1 MTAWLGRFGGGGLGM
16 AATLWMWA
24 STAPAAPGGPVA
36 LTSNLI
42 WGGFA

>member
-1 MTAWLGRFGGGGLGM
+1 MTAWLGRFGGGLGM

-36 LTSNLI
+36 LASNLI
-42 WGGFA
+42 RGWLA